1 MKKSNIFP
9 IIYAIISA
17 ILTFIAVFFILFN
30 TFHINLSF
38 TIFGAALIAVISYV
52 YSYFRAH
59 ASAEIKRIVYQYGLN
74 DAELAKM
81 TRLKKSDFP
90 IYQDKLQL
98 ILPKRMWPRVL
109 HVLQEYEQ
117 KQQSK
122 E

>member
-81 TRLKKSDFP
+81 TGLKKSDFP

-98 ILPKRMWPRVL
+98 ILPKRMWYRVL